1 MSLSLTKPL
10 DKYSRANEQGE
21 IEFSKLGLLP
31 RKSQAYSV
39 WDLDDFD
46 QSYALGT
53 YYRLRF
59 VCPKFTYT
67 LHFSDVSFATTDSW
81 SEDPAQADFNGKFM
95 FELPITNFSVPDF
108 IATLQASVVGQYFD
122 IEYSILA
129 HPHFSFTLTAKE
141 ASADFDLSIFYDYG
155 STGFI
160 TTGAGQTNFV
170 TYSAAHVVDDYKLHL
185 RVLVENDDQ
194 PDIFTEVYSIFHT
207 TGTIEGGRTI
217 FTFREVPF
225 ILRQNMSFNAIKNP
239 YRILIDKDVIR
250 KYKVEY
256 WESWTGATTPV
267 RSMPIANQY
276 AIASAID
283 RKKEHVS
290 SAPIVHLNNTSLHPH
305 IAPGQPA
312 WFSFLITEELAY
324 GYQDMRIDMTYS
336 VGSGTQTRTLSG
348 PYYYLSHSNI
358 IHIPVWLGLDTTE
371 NVNWVECTLTLIDPN
386 ASQANFNIYQKYYID
401 QKYYAVDKWY
411 YYLNS
416 LGGIDSIRLYGSSDD
431 SLNFNFS
438 DYETLRS
445 RADALSQG
453 FASRFSS
460 NSVERTKGLSG
471 WIDRD
476 MVDTFKDFCYSRFIY
491 EVDRERIPTA
501 LPTGEYLPYGEEADL
516 MYLSIRH
523 TLEAMISHKCLIVS
537 KELPI
542 PKASESL
549 VSFKIDIDKAVSELG
564 IISRNYPTP
573 LPELYEDILEFTCNE
588 EHINKFGAAILV
600 SGYMALPKCYINGVE
615 VEPIN
620 STGLAITPEYGYKEI
635 TFTANSKN
643 LGTHVRIVGNYM
655 RDVKVIYIG
664 SQNGTIVIHRASF
677 YEVRN
682 FEMHNLAGYYIE
694 RTTLLWRNNWRTL
707 NTLRLYKLT
716 QIEAEKLFLAIHDQH
731 NVNASTGLNHFS
743 EVNVVG
749 TIAGSG
755 ITSPTGSRMDI
766 IRNSLTAKGI
776 VSTI

>member
-1 MSLSLTKPL
+1 MSLSLTKSL

-31 RKSQAYSV
+31 RKSKLYCV
-39 WDLDDFD
+39 FDIDDFD
-46 QSYALGT
+46 QAYSLGNGCKM
-53 YYRLRF
+53 RF
-59 VCPKFTYT
+59 TCPKFTYT
-67 LHFSDVSFATTDSW
+67 LHFSDVNFTTTDSW
-81 SEDPAQADFNGKFM
+81 AQDPGLADFNGVLKFQ
-95 FELPITNFSVPDF
+95 FPIDYSEFTEEF
-108 IATLQASVVGQYFD
+108 IKIIQASVIGLYYD
-122 IEYSILA
+122 IEYSDLS
-129 HPHFSFTLTAKE
+129 PRYFSFTFTAKE
-141 ASADFDLSIFYDYG
+141 ASSDFDFNLVLYDYG
-155 STGFI
+155 GSGFVP
-160 TTGAGQTNFV
+160 AGSGNSVYTIHLGNQYN
-170 TYSAAHVVDDYKLHL
+170 DYKLHL

-194 PDIFTEVYSIFHT
+194 PDIFSEVYSIFQT

-225 ILRQNMSFNAIKNP
+225 ILRQNISFNAIKNP

-283 RKKEHVS
+283 RKKEHVD

-324 GYQDMRIDMTYS
+324 GFQNLQIDMRYS
-336 VGSGTQTRTLSG
+336 VGSSTQTRTLEG
-348 PYYYLSHSNI
+348 PYYYLSHANV
-358 IHIPVWLGLDTTE
+358 IHIPVWLVLDTTE
-371 NVNWVECTLTLIDPN
+371 NVNWVECTLTLRDPT
-386 ASQANFNIYQKYYID
+386 ASQANFTISKKYYID

-445 RADALSQG
+445 REDALSQG

-501 LPTGEYLPYGEEADL
+501 LPTGEYLPESTSDP
-516 MYLSIRH
+516 MYLSLRH

-588 EHINKFGAAILV
+588 EYINKSGAAIFV
-600 SGYMALPKCYINGVE
+600 SGNMALPKCYINGVE

-655 RDVKVIYIG
+655 RDVKVVYIG

-682 FEMHNLAGYYIE
+682 FEMHNLAGFFIE

-716 QIEAEKLFLAIHDQH
+716 QLEAEKLFLAIHDQH

-776 VSTI
+776 ISTI